1 MFNIRTL
8 AIIKREL
15 REKLLSKT
23 FIIMTILLPLFMIG
37 ILAFQTFLYSYE
49 GDSNTNLII
58 VTESS
63 SLQNEMEN
71 EFNSLPFV
79 KSGYYKIQYE
89 SMNQDQLDKY
99 LNQRKSDL
107 LSEKITGLIF
117 IPDSAVATKKVEYY
131 SKNPT
136 NRTLF
141 EKVRPTINNVLVTEY
156 FQGKDISEKDITYAR
171 ENVDFANFR
180 ISSDKAVEEEGT
192 GNIIIAFLFT
202 FLLYFSLIF
211 IGQMMMRSVVAEKAN
226 RIVEVLLSSANSREL
241 MTGKILGTSIT
252 GLIQMAIWLLPLIL
266 LITTAWFTLPPEF
279 AVKLNMMQIG
289 YFLLNY
295 FIGLIT
301 FMGLFTSVG
310 AIFDNEQDTQS
321 GMWPILMLIMIPF
334 FIAMAMLENSENNI
348 AKIASMFPFA
358 SVIVM
363 PARMVLSEIPVWQ
376 FVVSFLVNVAT
387 MLLLFPIA
395 GKVYRVGILMSGKKP
410 KWSEVAKW
418 LKYKN

>member
-1 MFNIRTL
+1 MLNRRTL

-15 REKLLSKT
+15 REKLFSKT

-49 GDSNTNLII
+49 GDNNSNII
-58 VTESS
+58 IAMESP
-63 SLQNEMEN
+63 SLKSEMEKD
-71 EFNSLPFV
+71 FDDLPFI
-79 KSGYYKIQYE
+79 KSGYYKIGFEIIQA
-89 SMNQDQLDKY
+89 NTLDSY
-99 LNQRKSDL
+99 INSRKPDL

-117 IPDSAVATKKVEYY
+117 IPDSAVTTKQVEYY

-136 NRTLF
+136 NKTLF
-141 EKVRPTINNVLVTEY
+141 DKVRPTINNVLVTRY
-156 FQGKDISEKDITYAR
+156 FQGKNISEKDISYAR
-171 ENVDFANFR
+171 QNVSFNNFR
-180 ISSDKAVEEEGT
+180 ISSDKAAEEEGAGT
-192 GNIIIAFLFT
+192 IIVAFLFT
-202 FLLYFSLIF
+202 FLLYISLIF
-211 IGQMMMRSVVAEKAN
+211 IGQMMMRSVVAEKSN
-226 RIVEVLLSSANSREL
+226 RIVEVLLSSADSKEL

-252 GLIQMAIWLLPLIL
+252 GLIQMAIWLLPVIL
-266 LITTAWFTLPPEF
+266 LITTALFTLPPEF
-279 AVKLNMMQIG
+279 TLKLNMTQIG

-334 FIAMAMLENSENNI
+334 FIAIAMMENSENNI
-348 AKIASMFPFA
+348 ARIASMLPFA
-358 SVIVM
+358 SIIVM

-376 FVVSFLVNVAT
+376 FVVSFIVNIGT
-387 MLLLFPIA
+387 MLLLFPVA
-395 GKVYRVGILMSGKKP
+395 GKIYRVGILMSGKKP

-418 LKYKN
+418 LRYKY

>member
-1 MFNIRTL
+1 MFNRRTL

-15 REKLLSKT
+15 REKLFSKT

-58 VTESS
+58 VTESP
-63 SLQNEMEN
+63 SLKTEMEN
-71 EFNSLPFV
+71 EFNNLPFV
-79 KSGYYKIQYE
+79 KSGYYKVRFENINKHE
-89 SMNQDQLDKY
+89 LD
-99 LNQRKSDL
+99 NFINSRKADL

-117 IPDSAVATKKVEYY
+117 IPDSALTSKKVEYF

-141 EKVRPTINNVLVTEY
+141 EKVQPTINNVLVTTY
-156 FQGKDISEKDITYAR
+156 FRGKDISVTDISYAR
-171 ENVDFANFR
+171 QSVDFNNFR

-192 GNIIIAFLFT
+192 GTVIVAFLFT

-211 IGQMMMRSVVAEKAN
+211 IGQMMMRSVVSEKTN
-226 RIVEVLLSSANSREL
+226 RIVEILLSSADSKEL
-241 MTGKILGTSIT
+241 MTGKIMGTSIT
-252 GLIQMAIWLLPLIL
+252 GLIQMTIWILPVIL
-266 LITTAWFTLPPEF
+266 LVTTAWFTLPPEF
-279 AVKLNMMQIG
+279 TLKLNMMQIG
-289 YFLLNY
+289 YFLLNF

-334 FIAMAMLENSENNI
+334 FIAIAMLENSDNSI
-348 AKIASMFPFA
+348 ARIASMLPFA
-358 SVIVM
+358 SIIVM

-376 FVVSFLVNVAT
+376 FILSLIVNIAT
-387 MLLLFPIA
+387 MLLLFPAA

-410 KWSEVAKW
+410 RWSEVVKW
-418 LKYKN
+418 LKYKY

>member
-1 MFNIRTL
+1 MFSRRTI
-8 AIIKREL
+8 AILKREL
-15 REKLLSKT
+15 REKLMSRT

-58 VTESS
+58 VTESD
-63 SLQNEMEN
+63 SLKAEMQK
-71 EFNSLPFV
+71 EFEQLPFV
-79 KSGYYKIQYE
+79 KSGYYKINFE
-89 SMNQDQLDKY
+89 SMNNTELDKY
-99 LNQRKSDL
+99 INTHKSEL
-107 LSEKITGLIF
+107 LSETLTGLIF
-117 IPDSAVATKKVEYY
+117 VSDSAMFTKQVEYF

-141 EKVRPTINNVLVTEY
+141 DKVRPTINNVLVTNY
-156 FQGKDISEKDITYAR
+156 FRGKDISEEDISYAR
-171 ENVDFANFR
+171 QNVGFNNFR
-180 ISSDKAVEEEGT
+180 ISSEKSVEEEGAGT
-192 GNIIIAFLFT
+192 VIVAFLFT

-211 IGQMMMRSVVAEKAN
+211 TGQMMMRSVVAEKSN
-226 RIVEVLLSSANSREL
+226 RIVEILLSSANSKEL
-241 MTGKILGTSIT
+241 MTGKIVGTSIT
-252 GLIQMAIWLLPLIL
+252 GLIQMAIWLLPVIL
-266 LITTAWFTLPPEF
+266 LVTTAWFTLPPEF
-279 AVKLNMMQIG
+279 TLKLNMFQVG

-321 GMWPILMLIMIPF
+321 GMWPIMMLIMIPF
-334 FIAMAMLENSENNI
+334 FIAIAMLENSSNSI
-348 AKIASMFPFA
+348 ARIASMLPFA
-358 SVIVM
+358 SIIVM

-376 FVVSFLVNVAT
+376 FVVSFIVNIAT
-387 MLLLFPIA
+387 MVLLFPLA

-418 LKYKN
+418 LRYKY

>member
-1 MFNIRTL
+1 MFSRRTI
-8 AIIKREL
+8 AILKREL
-15 REKLLSKT
+15 REKLMSRT

-58 VTESS
+58 VTESD
-63 SLQNEMEN
+63 SLKAEMQK
-71 EFNSLPFV
+71 EFEQLPFV
-79 KSGYYKIQYE
+79 KSGYYKINFE
-89 SMNQDQLDKY
+89 SMNNTELDKY
-99 LNQRKSDL
+99 INTHKSEL
-107 LSEKITGLIF
+107 LSETLTGLIF
-117 IPDSAVATKKVEYY
+117 VSDSAMFTKQVEYF

-141 EKVRPTINNVLVTEY
+141 DKVRPTINNVLVTNY
-156 FQGKDISEKDITYAR
+156 FRGKDISEEDISYAR
-171 ENVDFANFR
+171 QNVGFNNFR
-180 ISSDKAVEEEGT
+180 ISSEKSVEEEGAGT
-192 GNIIIAFLFT
+192 VIVAFLFT

-211 IGQMMMRSVVAEKAN
+211 TGQMMMRSVVAEKSN
-226 RIVEVLLSSANSREL
+226 RIVEILLSSANSKEL
-241 MTGKILGTSIT
+241 MTGKIVGTSIT
-252 GLIQMAIWLLPLIL
+252 GLIQMAIWLLPVIL
-266 LITTAWFTLPPEF
+266 LVTTAWFTLPPEF
-279 AVKLNMMQIG
+279 TLKLNMFQVG

-321 GMWPILMLIMIPF
+321 GMWPIMMLIMIPF
-334 FIAMAMLENSENNI
+334 FIAIAMLENSSNSI
-348 AKIASMFPFA
+348 ARIASLLPFA
-358 SVIVM
+358 SIIVM

-376 FVVSFLVNVAT
+376 FVVSFIVNIAT
-387 MLLLFPIA
+387 MVLLFPLA

-418 LKYKN
+418 LRYKY

>member
-1 MFNIRTL
+1 MFNRRTI

-15 REKLLSKT
+15 REKLFSKT

-58 VTESS
+58 AAESS
-63 SLQNEMEN
+63 SMEN
-71 EFNSLPFV
+71 DLESELNSLPFV
-79 KSGYYKIQYE
+79 KSGYYKISYQTISGNE
-89 SMNQDQLDKY
+89 LEKY
-99 LNQRKSDL
+99 IDARKKEL
-107 LSEKITGLIF
+107 LSENITGLIF
-117 IPDSAVATKKVEYY
+117 IPDSAQVSKRVEYF

-136 NRTLF
+136 NRTMF
-141 EKVRPTINNVLVTEY
+141 EKLRPVINNVLVTRY
-156 FQGKDISEKDITYAR
+156 FSGKDISEKDIAYAR
-171 ENVDFANFR
+171 RSVGFDNFR
-180 ISSDKAVEEEGT
+180 ITSDKTAEEEGT
-192 GNIIIAFLFT
+192 GTIIAAFLFT

-211 IGQMMMRSVVAEKAN
+211 IGQMMMRSVVAEKSN
-226 RIVEVLLSSANSREL
+226 RIVEVLLSSVNSREL

-252 GLIQMAIWLLPLIL
+252 GLIQMAIWLLPVVL
-266 LITTAWFTLPPEF
+266 LITTALFTLPPEF
-279 AVKLNMMQIG
+279 SIKLNMWQVG

-334 FIAMAMLENSENNI
+334 FIAIAMLENSENSI
-348 AKIASMFPFA
+348 AKIASMLPFA
-358 SVIVM
+358 SIMVM
-363 PARMVLSEIPVWQ
+363 PARMVLSEIPLWQ
-376 FVVSFLVNVAT
+376 IVLSFLVNVST
-387 MLLLFPIA
+387 MLLLFPVA

-418 LKYKN
+418 LRYKY

>member
-1 MFNIRTL
+1 MLNRRTL

-15 REKLLSKT
+15 REKLFSKT

-49 GDSNTNLII
+49 GDNNSNII
-58 VTESS
+58 IAMESP
-63 SLQNEMEN
+63 SLKTEMEK
-71 EFNSLPFV
+71 EFDNLPFI
-79 KSGYYKIQYE
+79 KSGYYKVSFEIIQANTLE
-89 SMNQDQLDKY
+89 SYINS
-99 LNQRKSDL
+99 RKPDL

-117 IPDSAVATKKVEYY
+117 IPDSAVTTKQVEYY

-136 NRTLF
+136 NKTLF
-141 EKVRPTINNVLVTEY
+141 DKVRPTINNVLVTRY
-156 FQGKDISEKDITYAR
+156 FKGKNISEKDISYAR
-171 ENVDFANFR
+171 QNVSFNNFR
-180 ISSDKAVEEEGT
+180 ISSDKTVEEEGVGT
-192 GNIIIAFLFT
+192 AVVAFLFT

-211 IGQMMMRSVVAEKAN
+211 IGQMMMRSVVAEKSN
-226 RIVEVLLSSANSREL
+226 RIVEVLLSSANSKEL

-252 GLIQMAIWLLPLIL
+252 GLIQMTIWLLPLIL
-266 LITTAWFTLPPEF
+266 LITTAMFTLPPQF
-279 AVKLNMMQIG
+279 SLKLNMMQIV

-295 FIGLIT
+295 FIGLVT

-334 FIAMAMLENSENNI
+334 FIAIAMLENSENSI
-348 AKIASMFPFA
+348 ARIASMLPFA
-358 SVIVM
+358 SIIVM

-376 FVVSFLVNVAT
+376 FVVSFIVNIAT
-387 MLLLFPIA
+387 MFLLFPVA

-418 LKYKN
+418 LRYKY

>member
-1 MFNIRTL
+1 MFSRRTI
-8 AIIKREL
+8 AILKREL
-15 REKLLSKT
+15 REKLMSRT

-58 VTESS
+58 VTESN
-63 SLQNEMEN
+63 SLKAEMQK
-71 EFNSLPFV
+71 EFEQLPFV
-79 KSGYYKIQYE
+79 KSGYYKINFE
-89 SMNQDQLDKY
+89 SMNNTELDKY
-99 LNQRKSDL
+99 INTHKSEL
-107 LSEKITGLIF
+107 LSETLTGLIF
-117 IPDSAVATKKVEYY
+117 VSDSAMFTKQVEYF

-141 EKVRPTINNVLVTEY
+141 DKVRPTINNVLVTNY
-156 FQGKDISEKDITYAR
+156 FRGKDISEEDISYAR
-171 ENVDFANFR
+171 QNVGFNNFR
-180 ISSDKAVEEEGT
+180 ISSEKSVEEEGAGT
-192 GNIIIAFLFT
+192 VIVAFLFT

-211 IGQMMMRSVVAEKAN
+211 TGQMMMRSVVAEKSN
-226 RIVEVLLSSANSREL
+226 RIVEILLSSANSKEL
-241 MTGKILGTSIT
+241 MTGKIVGTSIT
-252 GLIQMAIWLLPLIL
+252 GLIQMAIWLLPVIL
-266 LITTAWFTLPPEF
+266 LVTTAWFTLPPEF
-279 AVKLNMMQIG
+279 TLKLNMFQVG

-321 GMWPILMLIMIPF
+321 GMWPIMMLIMIPF
-334 FIAMAMLENSENNI
+334 FIAIAMLENSSNSI
-348 AKIASMFPFA
+348 ARIASMLPFA
-358 SVIVM
+358 SIIVM

-376 FVVSFLVNVAT
+376 FVVSFIVNIAT
-387 MLLLFPIA
+387 MVLLFPLA

-418 LKYKN
+418 LRYKY

>member
-1 MFNIRTL
+1 MFNRRTI

-15 REKLLSKT
+15 REKLFSKT
-23 FIIMTILLPLFMIG
+23 FILMTLLLPLFMIG
-37 ILAFQTFLYSYE
+37 ILAFQTFLHSYE

-58 VTESS
+58 AAESS
-63 SLQNEMEN
+63 SMEN
-71 EFNSLPFV
+71 DLESELTGLPFV
-79 KSGYYKIQYE
+79 KSGYYRISFE
-89 SMNQDQLDKY
+89 TIPGSELDKY
-99 LNQRKSDL
+99 IDSRKKEL

-117 IPDSAVATKKVEYY
+117 IPDSAQVTKRVEYF

-141 EKVRPTINNVLVTEY
+141 EKLRPAINNVLLTRY
-156 FQGKDISEKDITYAR
+156 FSGKDISENDIAYAR
-171 ENVDFANFR
+171 RSVGFDNFR
-180 ISSDKAVEEEGT
+180 VTSDQTAVEEGAGT
-192 GNIIIAFLFT
+192 IIAALLFT

-211 IGQMMMRSVVAEKAN
+211 IGQMMMRSVVAEKSN
-226 RIVEVLLSSANSREL
+226 RIVEVLLSSVNSREL
-241 MTGKILGTSIT
+241 MTGEILGTSIT
-252 GLIQMAIWLLPLIL
+252 GLIQMAIWLLPVIL
-266 LITTAWFTLPPEF
+266 LITTALFALPPGF
-279 AVKLNMMQIG
+279 SLKLNMWQVG

-334 FIAMAMLENSENNI
+334 FIALAMLENSENSI
-348 AKIASMFPFA
+348 ARIASMLPFA
-358 SVIVM
+358 SIIVM
-363 PARMVLSEIPVWQ
+363 PARIVLSEIPLWQ
-376 FVVSFLVNVAT
+376 IILSFVVNVST

-410 KWSEVAKW
+410 KWSEVVKW
-418 LKYKN
+418 LRYKY